1 MHASSDGRSAVN
13 QSTAL
18 AVVVFLIA
26 TAVLISYVDRG
37 NLSIAAPTLKTELN
51 LTASHLGL
59 LLSAFFW
66 SYTVML
72 FASAF
77 FIDRFDVSYVLAAG
91 FLVWSAATVLTGW
104 VYGFAALFAVRVL
117 LGLGEA
123 VTFPSYSKILAQ
135 NVPEERRGF
144 ANGAIIAAMKLGPA
158 VGTLLVGLLMAR
170 FGWRAVFI
178 GTGLVSLMLLP
189 AWLRFMP
196 RGQHRILPTAAPPAL
211 SEIFRKRSFW
221 GSAAGLFCN
230 AYVLYFTIT
239 WLPYYLAH
247 EHGLSTREMT
257 WVATSYY
264 VSDSVGALLMG
275 MLTDVLIRR
284 GRRAGVVRKF
294 ALGGASVVASAAF
307 LRCSTAGPNSYIG
320 WLVLA
325 GFAFGCA
332 NSGVWAFI
340 QTLAGPR
347 AVARW
352 ASLANGCATF
362 AGVIG
367 PILTGVTV
375 DRTGTFHAAIAIVAA
390 ICLLNGAMWTVVI
403 GEFRA
408 ADWDMK
414 PPTGSWLRS

>member
-1 MHASSDGRSAVN
+1 MG
-13 QSTAL
+13 
-18 AVVVFLIA
+18 
-26 TAVLISYVDRG
+26 
-37 NLSIAAPTLKTELN
+37 
-51 LTASHLGL
+51 LTASQLGL

-66 SYTVML
+66 SYTAML

-77 FIDRFDVSYVLAAG
+77 LVDRYNVNYVLASG
-91 FLVWSAATVLTGW
+91 FLLWSAATVLTGW
-104 VYGFAALFAVRVL
+104 VYGFAALVAVRAL

-135 NVPEERRGF
+135 SLPEERRGF

-170 FGWRAVFI
+170 YGWRSVFI
-178 GTGLVSLMLLP
+178 GIGLVSLIWLP

-196 RGQHRILPTAAPPAL
+196 TDRRQGRSPDAPPAF
-211 SEIFRKRSFW
+211 SELFRKRSFW
-221 GSAAGLFCN
+221 GSACGLFCN

-264 VSDSVGALLMG
+264 ASDAAGALLTG
-275 MLTDVLIRR
+275 MLTDALIRR
-284 GRRAGVVRKF
+284 GRPAGAVRKL
-294 ALGGASVVASAAF
+294 ALGIASVVAAAAF
-307 LRCSTAGPNSYIG
+307 LFCSQAGPGGYIG
-320 WLVLA
+320 WLALA

-332 NSGVWAFI
+332 NSGIFAII

-352 ASLANGCATF
+352 VSMANGIANF
-362 AGVIG
+362 SGVIG
-367 PILTGVTV
+367 PIVTGVTL
-375 DRTGTFHAAIAIVAA
+375 DRTGSFHVAIAITCT
-390 ICLLNGAMWTVVI
+390 ICLLNALMWTVAV
-403 GEFRA
+403 GEFRT
-408 ADWDMK
+408 ADWDTKALQPVAASQALPRRPARRPVRPMRNN
-414 PPTGSWLRS
+414 GLMSGEVANASAA